1 MPLLLVKPTYFE
13 REFLI
18 LDVKIKKSYVRIYNL
33 EYKYYTVI
41 LLHFIYMEFF
51 MLKKAIIL
59 FFFLSS
65 LVFLS
70 GEDEK
75 VLSNIDMSKLESIKM
90 LVEDEGMLN
99 EWFKKTI
106 SDFIQTAKKYDKNK
120 KLENELK
127 NITINMLTYATVCSL
142 LYETP
147 EKELSDYMQEL
158 EDGMD
163 KLANETQNSIGKMG
177 DEILNNIMS
186 IMSENPNHEVFYQYL
201 DLTTASIDNYRNSK

>member
-1 MPLLLVKPTYFE
+1 
-13 REFLI
+13 
-18 LDVKIKKSYVRIYNL
+18 
-33 EYKYYTVI
+33 
-41 LLHFIYMEFF
+41 
-51 MLKKAIIL
+51 MLKKTIIL
-59 FFFLSS
+59 FSLLSS
-65 LVFLS
+65 LAFLN
-70 GEDEK
+70 GEKKADDGESLPN
-75 VLSNIDMSKLESIKM
+75 VDVSKFESIKM

-163 KLANETQNSIGKMG
+163 KLTNETQNSIGKMG